1 MRGTIGR
8 YGRIERLVSLG
19 NDHLPEQ
26 LDESLLGIDLEQRF
40 FDTKRRRV
48 LYVGQRRTAMMSPVI
63 NPSAA
68 GPAAMIQTVGG
79 VPSPILRANG
89 LFRAVALPAG
99 SHEVVFEYWP
109 VSFFVGWAIALIA
122 LSLTAVAGMA
132 RLFRS

>member
-1 MRGTIGR
+1 MTCSVEELTP
-8 YGRIERLVSLG
+8 ERVVV
-19 NDHLPEQ
+19 
-26 LDESLLGIDLEQRF
+26 
-40 FDTKRRRV
+40 RV
-48 LYVGQRRTAMMSPVI
+48 DAPQDGLIVLCDSFAPGWRA
-63 NPSAA
+63 
-68 GPAAMIQTVGG
+68 TVGG
-79 VPSPILRANG
+79 EPSPILRANG